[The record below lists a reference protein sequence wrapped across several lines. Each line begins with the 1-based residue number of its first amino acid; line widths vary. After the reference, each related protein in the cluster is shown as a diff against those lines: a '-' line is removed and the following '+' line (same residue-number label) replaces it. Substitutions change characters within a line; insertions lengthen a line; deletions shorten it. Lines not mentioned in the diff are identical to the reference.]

1 MAFGNRKQS
10 EDEYCTGLLTDP
22 STFGRLHIHPTSGQP
37 KDYPEFHLVYRD
49 AKPKSAWAYDV
60 QKLSSTVWHSDVT
73 YEVQPPGLTT
83 LFLYD
88 TPGSGGDTG
97 YVSQVGECGGR

>member
-1 MAFGNRKQS
+1 VASHVDDRKQY
-10 EDEYCTGLLTDP
+10 EYCGGLLTDP
-22 STFGRLHIHPTSGQP
+22 RTFGRLHIHPTSGQP

-49 AKPKSAWAYDV
+49 AKPKSAWAYDT

-73 YEVQPPGLTT
+73 YEAQPPGLTT

-97 YVSQVGECGGR
+97 YVSQVGECGGK